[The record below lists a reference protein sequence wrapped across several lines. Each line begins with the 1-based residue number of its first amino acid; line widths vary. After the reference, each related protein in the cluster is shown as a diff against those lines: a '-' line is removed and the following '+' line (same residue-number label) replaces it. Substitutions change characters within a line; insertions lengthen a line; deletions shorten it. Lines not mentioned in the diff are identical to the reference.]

1 MADNLLKQYMAG
13 GMMKKENKMGHG
25 GYMPEAPKDKKVV
38 IMQEGNMMP
47 SEAPEKEMNKEVE
60 GVLMQLVEILKSWQ
74 DGEYESVAQKADMLA
89 QSVPELI
96 QSYVE

>member
-1 MADNLLKQYMAG
+1 
-13 GMMKKENKMGHG
+13 MGHG
-25 GYMPEAPKDKKVV
+25 GYLPEAPKDKKVV

-74 DGEYESVAQKADMLA
+74 DGEYESDAQKADMLA
-89 QSVPELI
+89 QSVAELI

>member
-47 SEAPEKEMNKEVE
+47 SEAPEKEMNEEVE

-74 DGEYESVAQKADMLA
+74 DGEYESDAQKADMLA
-89 QSVPELI
+89 QSVAELI

>member
-1 MADNLLKQYMAG
+1 MADNLLKQYMDGGKMKKYPGG
-13 GMMKKENKMGHG
+13 GMM
-25 GYMPEAPKDKKVV
+25 PESPKDKKVV

-47 SEAPEKEMNKEVE
+47 SEAPEKEMNEEVE

-74 DGEYESVAQKADMLA
+74 DGEYESDAQKADMLA
-89 QSVPELI
+89 QSVAELI

>member
-1 MADNLLKQYMAG
+1 
-13 GMMKKENKMGHG
+13 MMKKENKMGHG

-47 SEAPEKEMNKEVE
+47 SEAPEKEMNEEVE

-74 DGEYESVAQKADMLA
+74 DGEYESDAQKADMLA
-89 QSVPELI
+89 QSVAELI

>member
-74 DGEYESVAQKADMLA
+74 DGEYESDAQKADMLA
-89 QSVPELI
+89 QSVAELI

>member
-47 SEAPEKEMNKEVE
+47 SEAPEKEMNEEVE
-60 GVLMQLVEILKSWQ
+60 GVLMQLVVILKSWQ
-74 DGEYESVAQKADMLA
+74 DGEYESDAQKADMLA
-89 QSVPELI
+89 QSVAELI